1 MLRPDGTVLLRGTQ
15 RTLKRTLSRRAIFAL
30 LAMLGPGLVS
40 AIAGDD
46 AGGIATYATVGA
58 KYGYQLLWTMVLI
71 TISLAVVQEIT
82 ARLSVVT
89 GKGLSD
95 LIREQFGVKTTAF
108 AMLTLLIANG
118 SVTIVEF
125 AGIAAASELFGLSR
139 FISVPVA
146 AILVWWIVVRGNY
159 RRAERVFIAL
169 SFVLGV
175 YVISALVVKPN
186 WMEVARG
193 TLIPS
198 FQADRDFIFLTIA
211 VIGTTIS
218 PYMQFTLSSII
229 VDKGTRPEDYK
240 AALAET
246 LLGVFLSDAFS
257 YFIIVATG
265 ATLFVA
271 GVRDINSADQAA
283 QALAPIAGPLAE
295 KLFGAGL
302 LGASLLAA
310 SILPLSTTYAIC
322 EAFGWERGVNQEMR
336 DAPIFYGLYTALIA
350 FGALVALL
358 PNVPFFLISIV
369 VYDLNGILLPV
380 LLILMLRLANDRR
393 LLGNRVNSGVSNAL
407 GWGTTAMLVILTVL
421 LAVSALVQ

>member
-1 MLRPDGTVLLRGTQ
+1 
-15 RTLKRTLSRRAIFAL
+15 
-30 LAMLGPGLVS
+30 MLGPGLVS

-159 RRAERVFIAL
+159 RRAERVFLAL